1 MSTGA
6 NRSIW
11 IIALTTRAANVA
23 IHDDALLNLK
33 RNPEED
39 LRILTDGEWYRLSG
53 LRHQRVV
60 LVPGWEKRKDAD
72 KLKGLLDTSG
82 AFVRQSFAT
91 LERKPPHVA
100 S

>member
-23 IHDDALLNLK
+23 IHDDALLNVK
-33 RNPEED
+33 RNPDED
-39 LRILTDGEWYRLSG
+39 LRTLPDGEWYRLSG

-72 KLKGLLDTSG
+72 KLKGLLDSSG

-91 LERKPPHVA
+91 LTRTTSNVT